1 MLRNRIFI
9 FIYDRKYNKIEM
21 YKYKPIDKQI
31 LDKNEVR
38 LLTQTRD
45 LLDEILETMDILGSE
60 ESMKKMEQSEEDI
73 EKGGV
78 RDFDE
83 FLKELGEGE
92 D

>member
-1 MLRNRIFI
+1 MF
-9 FIYDRKYNKIEM
+9 
-21 YKYKPIDKQI
+21 KYKHVDKQI
-31 LDKNEVR
+31 LDKDEVR

-45 LLDEILETMDILGSE
+45 LLDEILETMDILGSK

-73 EKGGV
+73 EKSRV